1 MNSTDILLTD
11 QQTNVPDLEKIG
23 WGIRPCYCLILFMWQ
38 KPNVQNEFVE
48 VVNEI
53 NQYILGKS
61 CIVYWT
67 DIKLYYYHTTGTE
80 PDKFRISN
88 ESLLLLPG
96 LLYMSNIECQIQ
108 FVELA
113 NKTNQIWAYYAR

>member
-23 WGIRPCYCLILFMWQ
+23 WGIRPCNCLILFMWQ

-53 NQYILGKS
+53 NQYKLGKS
-61 CIVYWT
+61 YIVYWT
-67 DIKLYYYHTTGTE
+67 NIKFYYYHTTGIE